1 VLVVSKGDNEL
12 LQLNGYRAWHFPQ
25 TESGSYAGFHPRDS
39 ADAIHHLE
47 ELRTRGA
54 EYLLFPRTAFWWL
67 EHYKELKNRL
77 ESRHTL
83 VCRDEACV
91 IYGLTTPAVPAA
103 PRLSLSRGAATR
115 PVRLIAFY
123 LPQFHPIPE
132 NDEWWGEGFTEWRN
146 VAKADPQFT
155 GHYQPHVPAD
165 LGFYDLRLA
174 ETREQQAAMA
184 RNYGIHGFCYYH
196 YWFNGKRLLERPFE
210 EVLASGKPDF
220 PFCLCWAND
229 PWSRRWDG
237 REDELLQA
245 QTYSGEDDLRHIEAL
260 IPALSDPR
268 AITVEGKPVFLVYR
282 GRHLPHAAKTI
293 RLWRKKV
300 RDAGL
305 PGIHLIAVE
314 TAWDLGW
321 DATAAGF
328 DAKVL
333 FQPQFGRL
341 ITHASHNGTRHAVA
355 GKDRLQVYDYRAA
368 VAELN
373 RIEPVR
379 YRRYETVV
387 PGWDNTARVGE
398 NAVVLHESSPEAY
411 EQWLRRAV
419 DRARRNPPDH
429 RLVFLNAWN
438 EWAEGCHLEPDVR
451 HGLAYLEATARAVT
465 TAAQT
470 AVAVQGYRRG

>member
-1 VLVVSKGDNEL
+1 MT
-12 LQLNGYRAWHFPQ
+12 P
-25 TESGSYAGFHPRDS
+25 
-39 ADAIHHLE
+39 
-47 ELRTRGA
+47 
-54 EYLLFPRTAFWWL
+54 
-67 EHYKELKNRL
+67 
-77 ESRHTL
+77 SR
-83 VCRDEACV
+83 
-91 IYGLTTPAVPAA
+91 
-103 PRLSLSRGAATR
+103 SWAATR

-146 VAKADPQFT
+146 VAKADPQFP

-184 RNYGIHGFCYYH
+184 RSYGIHGFCYYH
-196 YWFNGKRLLERPFE
+196 YWFNGRRLLERPFE
-210 EVLASGKPDF
+210 DVLASGKPDF

-237 REDELLQA
+237 RDDELLQA
-245 QTYSGEDDLRHIEAL
+245 QTYSDDDDLRHIEAL

-282 GRHLPHAAKTI
+282 GKHLPNAARTT
-293 RLWRKKV
+293 RLWRKRV
-300 RDAGL
+300 RAAGL
-305 PGIHLIAVE
+305 PGIHLVAVE

-341 ITHASHNGTRHAVA
+341 ITHGSSNGARHSIP

-368 VAELN
+368 AECMH
-373 RIEPVR
+373 RIEPVS

-387 PGWDNTARVGE
+387 PNWDNTARVGE

-419 DRARRNPPDH
+419 DRARRHPSDH
-429 RLVFLNAWN
+429 RLVFVNAWN
-438 EWAEGCHLEPDVR
+438 EWAEGCHLEPDLR
-451 HGLAYLEATARAVT
+451 HGHAYLEATARALQPAAEPVQEAEQT
-465 TAAQT
+465 TAAAAAQT
-470 AVAVQGYRRG
+470 VAAVHDRRRD